1 MDTSAFALT
10 FFVVALSMV
19 GLLALAAWVAERQ
32 VSRVRVVDRR
42 GRTLAEVDFGSRP
55 GAR

>member
-32 VSRVRVVDRR
+32 VSRIRVVDRR
-42 GRTLAEVDFGSRP
+42 GRALAEVDFGSRP

>member
-32 VSRVRVVDRR
+32 ALRFRVVDRR
-42 GRTLAEVDFGSRP
+42 GRTLAEVVLDDRRR
-55 GAR
+55 AR